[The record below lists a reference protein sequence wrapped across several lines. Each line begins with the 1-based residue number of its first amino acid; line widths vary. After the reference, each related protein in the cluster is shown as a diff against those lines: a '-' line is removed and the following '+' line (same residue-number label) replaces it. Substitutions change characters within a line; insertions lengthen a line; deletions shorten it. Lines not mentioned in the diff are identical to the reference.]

1 MKIIFAT
8 NNVGKLTELQMFLP
22 ENIKLI
28 TLNEAGITEDIEEPF
43 FTFRENAWAKAKYVF
58 DKTGL
63 PVFAEDSG
71 IIAEALG
78 DKPGVLSARFAGDH
92 NDQANNA
99 KLLEVMKNEQNRV
112 VYYTAVIACM
122 LAEDKVSY
130 FEGKCY
136 GTLAE
141 EAKGTNGFGYDP
153 LFVPDGYTQSFG
165 ELDPSVKKGMSHRSK
180 AVQQLVAYLSSL
192 DK

>member
-1 MKIIFAT
+1 
-8 NNVGKLTELQMFLP
+8 
-22 ENIKLI
+22 
-28 TLNEAGITEDIEEPF
+28 
-43 FTFRENAWAKAKYVF
+43 
-58 DKTGL
+58 
-63 PVFAEDSG
+63 
-71 IIAEALG
+71 
-78 DKPGVLSARFAGDH
+78 
-92 NDQANNA
+92 
-99 KLLEVMKNEQNRV
+99 
-112 VYYTAVIACM
+112 M